1 TVTVSQTQNGV
12 TCISPPATRL
22 VTVLDNP
29 VLSVSANPAEVCR
42 GEDTELSV
50 SGAGTYTWS
59 NLSNATTQQ
68 VSPTKTQHYIVTGTD
83 NNSCQST
90 QSVQV
95 VVALC
100 MGVDELKTE
109 NLTINVYPNPTNG
122 EFTVES
128 PDNTHLIIMNATGQI
143 VLEQTST
150 SNKTEI
156 SLGNFANGIYF
167 VKAGSVVKKVVKE

>member
-1 TVTVSQTQNGV
+1 
-12 TCISPPATRL
+12 
-22 VTVLDNP
+22 
-29 VLSVSANPAEVCR
+29 
-42 GEDTELSV
+42 
-50 SGAGTYTWS
+50 
-59 NLSNATTQQ
+59 
-68 VSPTKTQHYIVTGTD
+68 PTKTQHYMVTGTD
-83 NNSCQST
+83 NNSCQSIH
-90 QSVQV
+90 SVQV

-109 NLTINVYPNPTNG
+109 NLNINVYPNPTNG
-122 EFTVES
+122 EFTVEA